1 MGSRIQYIQSK
12 KEVKGIPYDS
22 VKWRSHDDNYAT
34 NLENNQARFEQGG
47 AGFSEKVSFRQ
58 KRKEIAASLIIL
70 KGYSHLTDR
79 KFGMNYYRYIENEAN
94 VKKKVM
100 FTIRKKLHKK
110 GNSTR
115 EYMLH
120 SSQCVL
126 I

>member
-47 AGFSEKVSFRQ
+47 AGLSEKVSFCQ
-58 KRKEIAASLIIL
+58 KRKEIASLIIL

-94 VKKKVM
+94 VKKRVM
-100 FTIRKKLHKK
+100 FIIRKVTQKRKYYQ
-110 GNSTR
+110 